1 MTRPERSWARRFR
14 YALET
19 FSATIAYWLFGLLP
33 LDAASG
39 LGGGIGRRVGP
50 GLPSSDVARRNLAAA
65 FPGKSA
71 AELEDIVAG
80 MWDNLGRVFAEYAH
94 LRCIWERVE
103 LAGGEHLAAARD
115 SGRPSLFF
123 AAHIA
128 NWEICPISAKKI
140 GFDIYPVYRR
150 PNNPGVEGLLRRAR
164 GAGAAGLIAKGAGG
178 AREMLAVLRKNGA
191 LGILMDQKLG
201 EGVPVPFFG
210 RDAMT
215 ASAIALFALRFECP
229 VYPVRL
235 ERLRGAWF
243 RETVYP
249 PLDIPRSGDREQ
261 DIRLLLTEINRQLEN
276 WIRERPEQWLWIHR
290 RWPDEQTEF

>member
-1 MTRPERSWARRFR
+1 MTHQKRPLARRLR

-19 FSATIAYWLFGLLP
+19 VFAYIAYFFFSLLP
-33 LDAASG
+33 LDAASD
-39 LGGGIGRRVGP
+39 LGGWIGRRIGHF
-50 GLPSSDVARRNLAAA
+50 LPSSDVARKNLAMA
-65 FPGKSA
+65 FPVKSA
-71 AELEDIVAG
+71 AELENIVVG

-94 LRCIWERVE
+94 LSRIWERVE
-103 LAGGEHLAAARD
+103 LVGEEHLVKARD
-115 SGRPSLFF
+115 SGKSSIFF

-128 NWEICPISAKKI
+128 NWEICPISTKKI
-140 GFDIYPVYRR
+140 GFDIYTVYRR
-150 PNNPGVEGLLRRAR
+150 PNNLGVEGLLRRAR

-178 AREMLAVLRKNGA
+178 AREMLSVMKKNGA

-201 EGVPVPFFG
+201 EGVPIPFFG

-235 ERLRGAWF
+235 ERLKGAKF

-249 PLDIPRSGDREQ
+249 ALDIPRSGDMEQ

-276 WIRERPEQWLWIHR
+276 WICERPEQWLWIHR
-290 RWPDEQTEF
+290 RWPEE